1 MATKL
6 LTGNEALALGALHAG
21 IKVATGYP
29 GTPSTGALTSLLDM
43 QPSGVHVEWS
53 TNEKVA
59 FEIAAAAAWAGQRAL
74 CTMKMSGLNVAYDS
88 LVSAAHSGI
97 TGGLVIYV
105 ADDPGANAG
114 MVEQDSRGFAL
125 MSDLPMLDPVSV
137 QDAYDL
143 TRAAFDLSE
152 AIGSPVFVRLVTANA
167 SSFSV
172 IELPDEP
179 PTWPERQPKLV
190 RDINIY
196 TKAGAAIAQAQHR
209 DVIRRLERA
218 EGWIAARG
226 LNVLRISESANQ
238 RISESA
244 NHESPITNQDHSPF
258 AIRHSL
264 IRHSPFAHSPFAHS
278 LGLLAAG
285 ITAAYLDEAFEIAAR
300 YGFDPE
306 AASVLRIVS
315 VHPLPHEEIRALLR
329 HCDTILVLEELDPTT
344 ENAVYIEAQRMG
356 WEGTIIGKRSGHF
369 ERVGEYGVRHVVQGI
384 AAALGLEIPA
394 DLFRGQSEAE
404 ALAAARPI
412 TVCAGCPHRGTFMA
426 INQAVRRAGY
436 KKDDV
441 MVTGDIGC
449 TILGMNPPFNTVWNE
464 LSMGASIGMAMGF
477 VHAGVKTPVIATIG
491 DSTFYHAGLPALVN
505 AVQHQTPI
513 TVIIMDNGW
522 TSMTGMQINPGTC
535 EQFQGAGD
543 ARLDIARIVPALGVD
558 QFWIVDPFEMDDMA
572 RVLGDALTLPGVKVL
587 LARQEC
593 AIPAK
598 RRGDEAGTIK
608 VIDENCNQCKLC
620 ITVTGCLAITLSE
633 ESILID
639 PDQCYGCGLCA
650 VVCKRDAIE
659 FKRLAPVLLME

>member
-1 MATKL
+1 M
-6 LTGNEALALGALHAG
+6 TGNEALALGALHAG

-29 GTPSTGALTSLLDM
+29 GTPSTGALASLLEM
-43 QPSGVHVEWS
+43 RPAGVHVEWS

-88 LVSAAHSGI
+88 LVSTAHSGVI
-97 TGGLVIYV
+97 GGLVIYV

-143 TRAAFDLSE
+143 TRIAFDLSE

-167 SSFSV
+167 SSFSGV
-172 IELPDEP
+172 ALPAEP
-179 PTWPERQPKLV
+179 PAWPERQPVLI
-190 RDINIY
+190 RDINRF
-196 TKAGAAIAQAQHR
+196 TKAGAVIAMTQHR
-209 DVIRRLERA
+209 DVIARLEKA
-218 EGWIAARG
+218 ESWIAERG
-226 LNVLRISESANQ
+226 LNELRMANREWQ
-238 RISESA
+238 IA
-244 NHESPITNQDHSPF
+244 NGSTEHASRSTHHVSRSTLGIIT
-258 AIRHSL
+258 
-264 IRHSPFAHSPFAHS
+264 
-278 LGLLAAG
+278 AG
-285 ITAAYLDEAFEIAAR
+285 ITAAYLDESFEIASR
-300 YGFDPE
+300 YGFDPGMT
-306 AASVLRIVS
+306 SVLRIVS
-315 VHPLPHEEIRALLR
+315 VHPLPTGQIRALLR
-329 HCDTILVLEELDPTT
+329 HCDTILVLEELEPTT
-344 ENAVYIEAQRMG
+344 EGAVYIEAQRLG
-356 WEGTIIGKRSGHF
+356 WEGRIIGKLSGHY
-369 ERVGEYGVRHVVQGI
+369 ERVGEYGVRHIVQGL
-384 AAALGLEIPA
+384 AAALDLAIPA
-394 DLFRGQSEAE
+394 DLFRGHSEAE
-404 ALAAARPI
+404 KLAAARPI

-426 INQAVRRAGY
+426 VNQAVRRAGF
-436 KKDDV
+436 KKDEV

-464 LSMGASIGMAMGF
+464 VSMGASIGMAMGF

-513 TVIIMDNGW
+513 TLIIMDNGW

-535 EQFQGAGD
+535 EQFQGAGN

-558 QFWIVDPFEMDDMA
+558 QFWIVDPFELDDMA
-572 RVLGDALTLPGVKVL
+572 RVLQDALKLPGVKVL

-598 RRGDEAGTIK
+598 RRGVEAGEIR
-608 VIDENCNQCKLC
+608 VIDEKCNQCKLC

-633 ESILID
+633 SSINID
-639 PDQCYGCGLCA
+639 PEQCYACGLCA
-650 VVCKRDAIE
+650 AVCNRDAIE
-659 FKRLAPVLLME
+659 FERATDRNG